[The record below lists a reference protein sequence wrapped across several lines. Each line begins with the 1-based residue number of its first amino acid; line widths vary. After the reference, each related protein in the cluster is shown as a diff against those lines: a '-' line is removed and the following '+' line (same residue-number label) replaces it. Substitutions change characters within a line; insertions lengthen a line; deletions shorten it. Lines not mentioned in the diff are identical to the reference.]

1 MAIGKTVNADIDKA
15 IAKIMKKVGGETTP
29 VEVQVKILN
38 TAIAWEKA
46 KNQILEGDSGDDW
59 NPDEI
64 FGD

>member
-1 MAIGKTVNADIDKA
+1 VAIGKTVNADIDKA

-46 KNQILEGDSGDDW
+46 KNQIVEGDSGDDW

>member
-46 KNQILEGDSGDDW
+46 KNQIVEGDSGDDW